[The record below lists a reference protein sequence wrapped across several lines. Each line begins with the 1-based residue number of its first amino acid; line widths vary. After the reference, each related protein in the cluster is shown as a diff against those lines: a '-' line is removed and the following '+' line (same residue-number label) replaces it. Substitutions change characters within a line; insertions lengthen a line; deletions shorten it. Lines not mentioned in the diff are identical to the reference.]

1 MKSGETFMNGKLMK
15 NKDNTVL
22 KLIAIV
28 VICTVLLIY
37 GIEVL

>member
-1 MKSGETFMNGKLMK
+1 MTSGETFTKGKLMK

-22 KLIAIV
+22 KLVAIIL
-28 VICTVLLIY
+28 ICTVLLIY